1 VGGCEGK
8 KSKGGFDSFFL
19 SLYIYNIMPK
29 KIAALKAKPTLK
41 MAKPKAAPA
50 VMKAKA
56 SSQAKLRMGG
66 TVAKKKPCNCALKY
80 K

>member
-1 VGGCEGK
+1 
-8 KSKGGFDSFFL
+8 
-19 SLYIYNIMPK
+19 MPK